1 MFRFM
6 WQDDDYYDLNDCR
19 GLLLCD
25 KIISK
30 KFLSNVLPLSNC
42 AGPSMNFMVGC
53 KLFKTFLKYNPMKNA
68 NVKNCCPYIFKI
80 IFY

>member
-6 WQDDDYYDLNDCR
+6 WQDDDYYDQNDCG

-30 KFLSNVLPLSNC
+30 KFLSNVLPLSNF

-53 KLFKTFLKYNPMKNA
+53 KLF
-68 NVKNCCPYIFKI
+68 
-80 IFY
+80 